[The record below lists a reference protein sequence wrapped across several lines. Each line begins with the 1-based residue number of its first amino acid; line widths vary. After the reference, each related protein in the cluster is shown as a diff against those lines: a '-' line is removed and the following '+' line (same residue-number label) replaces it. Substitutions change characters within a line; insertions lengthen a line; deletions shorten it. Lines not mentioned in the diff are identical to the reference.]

1 MSATAKTNI
10 LFRNLPP
17 PHKASPLPGDRT
29 EGVIDYAVPPL
40 IAPASRPPPHGVDD
54 PSRCTGRTR
63 RRLLERPFAPPLRA
77 VFTPVSPPPSTE
89 PGSLCA
95 GQTGLLA
102 PFIALT
108 DRFYY
113 RNSDLSII
121 FSVKS
126 PEISPAFQYALDIS
140 PLSRYNGGRWRG
152 SPRLTRVP
160 RHIDKRFG
168 SGFSD
173 DARCNHQAKA
183 LRLRQT
189 QKPSLGRVA
198 VFASIFFHMQG
209 EFVSTQVESQ
219 CNRHAHP
226 PFLKESE
233 PNRPP
238 FSMRRGKR
246 ALPPVFCR
254 RDFFT
259 PAPYAP
265 RRTFHNF

>member
-1 MSATAKTNI
+1 MLLT
-10 LFRNLPP
+10 FPR
-17 PHKASPLPGDRT
+17 R
-29 EGVIDYAVPPL
+29 
-40 IAPASRPPPHGVDD
+40 PA
-54 PSRCTGRTR
+54 
-63 RRLLERPFAPPLRA
+63 
-77 VFTPVSPPPSTE
+77 
-89 PGSLCA
+89 
-95 GQTGLLA
+95 
-102 PFIALT
+102 
-108 DRFYY
+108 
-113 RNSDLSII
+113 II
-121 FSVKS
+121 
-126 PEISPAFQYALDIS
+126 EADG
-140 PLSRYNGGRWRG
+140 GGRRG
-152 SPRLTRVP
+152 SPVFP

-226 PFLKESE
+226 PFSRRVSQTARRFPCAGESARS
-233 PNRPP
+233 PR
-238 FSMRRGKR
+238 
-246 ALPPVFCR
+246 LPPAHSLPSMSNYVNTLRFFLPEG
-254 RDFFT
+254 FFT